1 MSILES
7 IVQFDVAK
15 ESDTQAYGVLV
26 DAARFG
32 DSVSDKESFN
42 FLCGLGET
50 DYMERFHHNSEG
62 AKKKSGEWKFRTFLP
77 ASYSSAKSVIGSA
90 LELGIPL
97 ADENGK
103 PKGKSALQRAIKE
116 AKDDSKE
123 EKTDLEKAQGM
134 LDSVAKLAVKC
145 SAREADALLDS
156 VEWLRDTIRNLT

>member
-156 VEWLRDTIRNLT
+156 VEWLMDTIRNN

>member
-103 PKGKSALQRAIKE
+103 SKGKSALQRAIKE

-145 SAREADALLDS
+145 SASDVYALLDS